1 MFVLSRVKSTRRT
14 PDVKSQQVLD
24 PHKRASFQHAK
35 RNLEKKPSWTFFMP
49 IPVWEMHQG
58 E

>member
-14 PDVKSQQVLD
+14 ATVKTQQVLD
-24 PHKRASFQHAK
+24 PQKRAAFQHAK
-35 RNLEKKPSWTFFMP
+35 RTPAKKPSWTFYVP
-49 IPVWEMHQG
+49 IPVWEMHQ